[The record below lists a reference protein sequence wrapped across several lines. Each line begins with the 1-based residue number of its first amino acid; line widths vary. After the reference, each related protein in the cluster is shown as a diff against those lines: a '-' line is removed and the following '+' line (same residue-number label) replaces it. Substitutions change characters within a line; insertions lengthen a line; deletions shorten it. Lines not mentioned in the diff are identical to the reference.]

1 MTMKLPIFAFSFVLL
16 AGIPG
21 VAQTARKPARP
32 DVIHKDSLGRV
43 ALSPQQKFVLDVVRS
58 AVGLPQSDQQDRLR
72 VLTAAA
78 DVVSPIQPAMSKKF
92 AREGMRIEQELI
104 VAGEKPAVSILN
116 AGHVD
121 CGSIQGF
128 VENIP
133 ESKVAVAEQSLISA
147 ASMCPKEALTPV
159 QRKVEVAL
167 DKGVLAPRALLA
179 VIEQV
184 GSKSPWAEQ
193 EFSKLFSSLPTSA
206 EDYRNDAPNFAAMY
220 ARMAPDVSKDA
231 AKAAGINFL
240 NWIAKMKEGGPRNL
254 ALNIATDAMQ
264 GALGPSG
271 YEDAL
276 AGDVVAQS
284 VARTAGAPGEVEH
297 PEEES
302 VSVLQAMNNS
312 SVDRTAELEKLSP
325 SRRAREAA
333 ASGFATGTNG
343 NSKMANRYFD
353 MAYAALNDVWD
364 NRANEKDASA
374 VLEEVNE
381 AAAQVDPTDALQRAQ
396 RLQDP
401 SAQAIGMLAVAR
413 VVAGQDP
420 EQSKDSKGKRQK

>member
-1 MTMKLPIFAFSFVLL
+1 MKKLRITFALVLGMQAAISAL
-16 AGIPG
+16 G
-21 VAQTARKPARP
+21 QTPRKPARP
-32 DVIHKDSLGRV
+32 DVVRKNASGKV
-43 ALSPQQKFVLDVVRS
+43 VLSPQQKFVVDVVQS
-58 AVGLPQSDQQDRLR
+58 AVGLPQSDPQDRLR

-78 DVVSPIQPAMSKKF
+78 DVISPIQPAMSKKF

-121 CGSIQGF
+121 CRSIQGF

-133 ESKVAVAEQSLISA
+133 ETKVGVAEQSLISA
-147 ASMCPKEALTPV
+147 VSMCPKEALIVV
-159 QRKVEVAL
+159 QRKVQIAL
-167 DKGVLAPRALLA
+167 DQGVVAPRALLA

-184 GSKSPWAEQ
+184 GSKTLWAEQ
-193 EFSKLFSSLPTSA
+193 EFSKLFASLPASP
-206 EDYRNDAPNFAAMY
+206 EDYKNDAPNFAAMY

-231 AKAAGINFL
+231 AQKAGINFL
-240 NWIAKMKEGGPRNL
+240 NWIAKVDEGGPRNL
-254 ALNIATDAMQ
+254 ALNIVTDAMKS
-264 GALGPSG
+264 ALGSNG
-271 YEDAL
+271 YDDAL
-276 AGDVVAQS
+276 ASDVVAQS
-284 VARTAGAPGEVEH
+284 VARTAGGPGEVEH

-302 VSVLQAMNNS
+302 VSVLMAMNNS
-312 SVDRTAELEKLSP
+312 SIDRTAELEKLPP

-343 NSKMANRYFD
+343 NRKMANQYFD

-364 NRANEKDASA
+364 NRAKEKDASA
-374 VLEEVNE
+374 VVEEVNE

-420 EQSKDSKGKRQK
+420 GRQ